1 MISLKDPRQLLLDIK
16 LDESVSL
23 ENFIKCDSTNTALSI
38 LGNVV
43 ESSSI
48 SNSFLLWGRAGVGKN
63 YLMQALNRGFLN
75 QNLKTAFVALS
86 DPRINEPEI
95 LDGLD
100 QMDAV
105 FIEGLD
111 KLGDSED
118 WEGALFNLINQ
129 SLINETKLVFS
140 SHCVAQDLTVRLKDL
155 RSRLLAFTAVEIP
168 EITENEKIE
177 ALKQS
182 AERKGI
188 ELEEKTVKYILTYTS
203 RNLSDL
209 LRLLSELDDFSLEKK
224 KKLSPSL
231 VRELLSQRS
240 SSLHT

>member
-1 MISLKDPRQLLLDIK
+1 MISPKNPKQLLLDIK

-23 ENFIKCDSTNTALSI
+23 ENFIKCDSTNTVLSI

-48 SNSFLLWGRAGVGKN
+48 SNSFLLWGREGVGKN
-63 YLMQALNRGFLN
+63 YLMQALNRDFLN
-75 QNLKTAFVALS
+75 QNMKTAFVVLS
-86 DPRINEPEI
+86 DHRIDEPEI
-95 LDGLD
+95 LNGLD

-105 FIEGLD
+105 FIEDLD
-111 KLGDSED
+111 KLRDSEE
-118 WEGALFNLINQ
+118 WESALFNLINQ
-129 SLINETKLVFS
+129 SLINETKLFFS
-140 SHCVAQDLTVRLKDL
+140 SQCVAQDLAVRLKDL

-188 ELEEKTVKYILTYTS
+188 ELEERTVKYILTYTS

-209 LRLLSELDDFSLEKK
+209 LKLLSELDDFSLEKK

-231 VRELLSQRS
+231 VRELLSERS
-240 SSLHT
+240 SSLHI

>member
-1 MISLKDPRQLLLDIK
+1 MISPKDPRQLLLDIK

-75 QNLKTAFVALS
+75 HNLKTAFVALS
-86 DPRINEPEI
+86 DPRINEPDI

-105 FIEGLD
+105 FIEDLD
-111 KLGDSED
+111 KLKDLED

-155 RSRLLAFTAVEIP
+155 RSRLLAFTAIEIP

>member
-1 MISLKDPRQLLLDIK
+1 MISNEDPRQLLLDIK

-23 ENFIKCDSTNTALSI
+23 ENFIKCNSTNSALSI
-38 LGNVV
+38 LGNIVD
-43 ESSSI
+43 SSSI
-48 SNSFLLWGRAGVGKN
+48 SSSFLLWGRSGVGKN
-63 YLMQALNRGFLN
+63 YLMQALNREFLN
-75 QNLKTAFVALS
+75 QNMKTAFVALA
-86 DPRINEPEI
+86 DPRINESEI
-95 LDGLD
+95 LNGLD

-105 FIEGLD
+105 FIENLD

-118 WEGALFNLINQ
+118 WEIALFNLINQ
-129 SLINETKLVFS
+129 SLVNETKLVLS
-140 SHCVAQDLTVRLKDL
+140 SNCVAQDLTVRLKDL
-155 RSRLLAFTAVEIP
+155 RSRLLAFTAIEIP

-188 ELEEKTVKYILTYTS
+188 ELEERTVKYILTYTS

-209 LRLLSELDDFSLEKK
+209 LKLLSELDDFSLEKK

-231 VRELLSQRS
+231 VRELLSERS
-240 SSLHT
+240 SSLHI

>member
-1 MISLKDPRQLLLDIK
+1 MISPKDPRQLLLDIK

-23 ENFIKCDSTNTALSI
+23 ENFIQCDSTNTALSI

-63 YLMQALNRGFLN
+63 YLMQALNRSFLN

-86 DPRINEPEI
+86 DPRINEPDI

-105 FIEGLD
+105 FIEDLD
-111 KLGDSED
+111 KLKDLED

-155 RSRLLAFTAVEIP
+155 RSRLLAFTAIEIP

-182 AERKGI
+182 A
-188 ELEEKTVKYILTYTS
+188 
-203 RNLSDL
+203 
-209 LRLLSELDDFSLEKK
+209 
-224 KKLSPSL
+224 
-231 VRELLSQRS
+231 
-240 SSLHT
+240 

>member
-1 MISLKDPRQLLLDIK
+1 MIPPKDPRQLLLDIK

-23 ENFIKCDSTNTALSI
+23 ENFIQCDSTNTALSI

-86 DPRINEPEI
+86 DPRINEPDI

-105 FIEGLD
+105 FIEDLD
-111 KLGDSED
+111 KLKDLED

-155 RSRLLAFTAVEIP
+155 RSRLLAFTAIEIP

-209 LRLLSELDDFSLEKK
+209 LKLLSELDDFSLEKK

>member
-1 MISLKDPRQLLLDIK
+1 MISPKDPRQLLLDIK

-75 QNLKTAFVALS
+75 KNLKTAFVALS

>member
-63 YLMQALNRGFLN
+63 YLMQALNKGFLN

>member
-1 MISLKDPRQLLLDIK
+1 MSPKDPRQLLLDIK

-48 SNSFLLWGRAGVGKN
+48 SNSFLLWGRAGVGKS
-63 YLMQALNRGFLN
+63 YLMQALNRDFLN
-75 QNLKTAFVALS
+75 QNVNTAFVALS

-95 LDGLD
+95 LNGLD

-105 FIEGLD
+105 FIEDID
-111 KLGDSED
+111 KLGDSDD
-118 WEGALFNLINQ
+118 WESALFNLINQ
-129 SLINETKLVFS
+129 SLINETKLVLS
-140 SHCVAQDLTVRLKDL
+140 SNCVAQDLTVRLKDL
-155 RSRLLAFTAVEIP
+155 RSRLLAFTAIEIP
-168 EITENEKIE
+168 EITEKEKIE
-177 ALKQS
+177 ALQQS

-188 ELEEKTVKYILTYTS
+188 ELEEKTIKYILTYTS

-209 LRLLSELDDFSLEKK
+209 LRLLSELDEFSLEKK